1 MFRRTRVLLTTP
13 RYPFN
18 FNEAFEL
25 NPAKMTYDPYRY
37 GAQYTN
43 KQIREGY
50 DRGRLW
56 LGRVQEAQEKPE
68 LKDI

>member
-1 MFRRTRVLLTTP
+1 MFGRTRVLLTTP

-43 KQIREGY
+43 K
-50 DRGRLW
+50 
-56 LGRVQEAQEKPE
+56 
-68 LKDI
+68 